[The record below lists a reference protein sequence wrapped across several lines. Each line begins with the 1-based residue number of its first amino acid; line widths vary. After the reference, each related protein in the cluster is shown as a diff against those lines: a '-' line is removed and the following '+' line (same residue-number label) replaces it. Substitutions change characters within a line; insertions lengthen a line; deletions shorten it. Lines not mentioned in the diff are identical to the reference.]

1 MKFAYIVDL
10 ISAGAVGYTAVR
22 GMFRGFAGEVLR
34 MFGFVAAI
42 FCGWTFADDGASLI
56 LEMFPELNGP
66 LLTLGSSVAIFV
78 GVSLLF
84 SLLETAVTM
93 LLRAAKLSA
102 LDHLMGAAA
111 GALRGAAFILIG
123 YGLITT
129 FGGVLPTAWMA
140 DSRAMQISSVVY
152 PEVVKFL
159 KDIGVI
165 SDDDI
170 SQIHRS
176 ADGEILAVPSDI
188 VRDERLAVPMRQ
200 PAGSYRR
207 EGE

>member
-1 MKFAYIVDL
+1 MNFAYIVDL

-34 MFGFVAAI
+34 IIGFAAAV
-42 FCGWTFADDGASLI
+42 FCGWNFADDGAALI
-56 LEMFPELNGP
+56 LEMFPEWNGP
-66 LLTLGSSVAIFV
+66 LLTLGASVAIFV

-111 GALRGAAFILIG
+111 GALRGAAFVLIA
-123 YGLITT
+123 YGVVTT

-159 KDIGVI
+159 KDFGVMPE
-165 SDDDI
+165 DDAVNA
-170 SQIHRS
+170 RS
-176 ADGEILAVPSDI
+176 GAEATRQYGSGTLAVPFGRTQD
-188 VRDERLAVPMRQ
+188 DRLAVPMRQ
-200 PAGSYRR
+200 GK
-207 EGE
+207 